1 MTRPTRYF
9 RAGAGAVLTDQRGRV
24 LMFERGDIPG
34 AWQFPQGG
42 LENEEQP
49 IEAVLREIREETGIP
64 RTALQFLDRYPGPLV
79 YELPRQAQSVKT
91 GMGQVQYWFLFK
103 VKVSAATDIR
113 LPARSEFRAVAWVP
127 FSRAVARAV
136 RFKKPLYLQL
146 QKQFGNAVTNISRN
160 VSRLSTRTRSK

>member
-42 LENEEQP
+42 LEKKEQP
-49 IEAVLREIREETGIP
+49 IDAVLREIREETGIS
-64 RTALQFLDRYPGPLV
+64 RSALVLLDRYPGLLV
-79 YELPRQAQSVKT
+79 YELPREAQSVKT

-103 VKVSAATDIR
+103 VRDPAAGVR
-113 LPARSEFRAVAWVP
+113 LPTHSEFRAAAWVP
-127 FSRAVARAV
+127 LSRAVARV
-136 RFKKPLYLQL
+136 VTFKRPLYRQL
-146 QKQFGNAVTNISRN
+146 QKQFGHTITNAARN
-160 VSRLSTRTRSK
+160 SSSLSGRASKK